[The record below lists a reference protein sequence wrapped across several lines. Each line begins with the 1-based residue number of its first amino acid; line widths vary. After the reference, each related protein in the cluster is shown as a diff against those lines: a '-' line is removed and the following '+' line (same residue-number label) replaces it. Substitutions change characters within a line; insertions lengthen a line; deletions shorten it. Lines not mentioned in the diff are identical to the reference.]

1 MSVCR
6 EDRSSRS
13 GVRELDAGELEPGD
27 IELAGC
33 IVHTTLGG
41 QEDLEMHEL
50 TVAIN
55 DVIADHADKGETYI
69 EAGND
74 DTNFSSNQF
83 QGLTLDDEEFVWECQ
98 QLLRDG
104 TFDLVFYYEA
114 GVDQEALA
122 ADLAAL
128 DGVDR
133 VTQVP

>member
-1 MSVCR
+1 MSETV
-6 EDRSSRS
+6 
-13 GVRELDAGELEPGD
+13 DADLYTRTKALLEPGD

-55 DVIADHADKGETYI
+55 EVIADHAGKGEAYI

-114 GVDQEALA
+114 NVEQEALA
-122 ADLAAL
+122 DDLADL

>member
-1 MSVCR
+1 MSETV
-6 EDRSSRS
+6 
-13 GVRELDAGELEPGD
+13 DADLYTRTKALLEPGD

-55 DVIADHADKGETYI
+55 EVIADHAGKGESYI

-83 QGLTLDDEEFVWECQ
+83 QGLTLDDEAFVWECQ

-104 TFDLVFYYEA
+104 TFDLDLYYEA
-114 GVDQEALA
+114 RRTSIRRRSRTTSPNSTTSIA
-122 ADLAAL
+122 
-128 DGVDR
+128 
-133 VTQVP
+133 

>member
-1 MSVCR
+1 MSETVDSDLYTR
-6 EDRSSRS
+6 TKA
-13 GVRELDAGELEPGD
+13 LLEPGD
-27 IELAGC
+27 IELLGC

-50 TVAIN
+50 TVAAN
-55 DVIADHADKGETYI
+55 EVIADHAEKGETYI

-74 DTNFSSNQF
+74 NTDFSSNQF
-83 QGLTLDDEEFVWECQ
+83 QGLTLDDESFVWECQ

-114 GVDQEALA
+114 DIDQKSLI
-122 ADLAAL
+122 ADLTEL
-128 DGVDR
+128 EGVDR

>member
-1 MSVCR
+1 MSETV
-6 EDRSSRS
+6 
-13 GVRELDAGELEPGD
+13 DADLYARTKALLEPGD
-27 IELAGC
+27 IDLAGC

-41 QEDLEMHEL
+41 DEDLEMHEL

-55 DVIADHADKGETYI
+55 EVIADHAGKGEAYI

-74 DTNFSSNQF
+74 DTSFSSNQF
-83 QGLTLDDEEFVWECQ
+83 QGRTLDDEAFVWECQ

-114 GVDQEALA
+114 NVDQEALA
-122 ADLAAL
+122 ADLGDL
-128 DGVDR
+128 DGVER

>member
-1 MSVCR
+1 MSETV
-6 EDRSSRS
+6 
-13 GVRELDAGELEPGD
+13 DADLYARTKALLEPGD

-41 QEDLEMHEL
+41 REDLEMHEL

-55 DVIADHADKGETYI
+55 EVIADHAGKGEAYI

-74 DTNFSSNQF
+74 DTDFSSNQF
-83 QGLTLDDEEFVWECQ
+83 QGRTLDDEEFVWECQ

-104 TFDLVFYYEA
+104 AFDLVFYYEA
-114 GVDQEALA
+114 NVDQEALA
-122 ADLAAL
+122 SDLSDL
-128 DGVDR
+128 DDVER

>member
-1 MSVCR
+1 MSETVDSDLYTR
-6 EDRSSRS
+6 TKA
-13 GVRELDAGELEPGD
+13 LLEPGD
-27 IELAGC
+27 IELVGC

-55 DVIADHADKGETYI
+55 DVIADHADKGEAYI

-74 DTNFSSNQF
+74 DTSFSSNQF
-83 QGLTLDDEEFVWECQ
+83 QGLTLDGEEFVWECQ
-98 QLLRDG
+98 QLLRNG

-122 ADLAAL
+122 ADLSAL
-128 DGVDR
+128 DDVDR

>member
-1 MSVCR
+1 MSETVDSDLYTR
-6 EDRSSRS
+6 TKA
-13 GVRELDAGELEPGD
+13 LLEPGD
-27 IELAGC
+27 IELLGC

-41 QEDLEMHEL
+41 EEDLEMHEL

-55 DVIADHADKGETYI
+55 DVIADHAGKGEAYI

-74 DTNFSSNQF
+74 DTSFSSNQF
-83 QGLTLDDEEFVWECQ
+83 QGLTLDGEEFVWECQ

-114 GVDQEALA
+114 GVNQAGLA
-122 ADLAAL
+122 EDLAAL